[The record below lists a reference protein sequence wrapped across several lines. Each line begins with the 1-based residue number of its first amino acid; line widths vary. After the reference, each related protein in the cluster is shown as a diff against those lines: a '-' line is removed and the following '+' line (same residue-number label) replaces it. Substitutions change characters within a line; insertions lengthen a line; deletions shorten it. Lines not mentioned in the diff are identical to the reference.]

1 MRNCICLRG
10 KTMTEKNQKTTNE
23 LDAVFDTLM
32 EDIPI
37 GKAYRVRDAVIKEG
51 RTIWKPALY
60 IVFAFAIMML
70 ILCGT
75 LVIGDYFGLNGEPT
89 DWEKIGVVCVFLPT
103 FTLLGF
109 VICHET
115 IMDKIRSRLRHVL
128 DDALEEYVKE
138 KSTETGNKPN

>member
-1 MRNCICLRG
+1 MRNCIRQRG
-10 KTMTEKNQKTTNE
+10 KTMTERNQKTTDE
-23 LDAVFDTLM
+23 LSEVFDILM

-37 GKAYRVRDAVIKEG
+37 GKAYRVRDAVKKEG
-51 RTIWKPALY
+51 RAIWKPALY
-60 IVFAFAIMML
+60 IVFAITVMML

-75 LVIGDYFGLNGEPT
+75 LVVGDYFGLNGEPT
-89 DWEKIGVVCVFLPT
+89 DWEQVGVICVFLPT

-109 VICHET
+109 MICHET
-115 IMDKIRSRLRHVL
+115 VMDQIKSRLRHVL

>member
-1 MRNCICLRG
+1 
-10 KTMTEKNQKTTNE
+10 MTEKNQKTTDD
-23 LDAVFDTLM
+23 LDEVFDTLM

-37 GKAYRVRDAVIKEG
+37 ERAYRIRSAVKKEG
-51 RTIWKPALY
+51 NALWKPALY
-60 IVFAFAIMML
+60 IVFATTVMML

-75 LVIGDYFGLNGEPT
+75 LVVGDYFGLNGEPT
-89 DWEKIGVVCVFLPT
+89 DWEQVGIISVFLPI

-115 IMDKIRSRLRHVL
+115 IMDKIRSRIRHVL